1 LFFKWNTTSPDNFPA
16 EFYETFW
23 DITEEDL
30 LELFA
35 ELHAGQLDL
44 FRINFG
50 ELYYY
55 QKTNDA
61 ERIQQYKPICLLN
74 VFFQNFHQGGYY

>member
-1 LFFKWNTTSPDNFPA
+1 
-16 EFYETFW
+16 
-23 DITEEDL
+23 

-35 ELHAGQLDL
+35 ELQAGQLDL